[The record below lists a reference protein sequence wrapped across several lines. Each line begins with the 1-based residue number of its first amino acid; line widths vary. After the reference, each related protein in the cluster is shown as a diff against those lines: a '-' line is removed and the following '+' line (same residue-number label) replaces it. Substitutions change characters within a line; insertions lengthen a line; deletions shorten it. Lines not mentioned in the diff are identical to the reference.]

1 MNRYYHT
8 IRQPVRRPH
17 SDTYLLLTLL
27 SFALSVSLT
36 RLFLVLTGY
45 PQLGGGEL
53 HISHVLWGGLLLF
66 VAALLPL
73 LIANRWVYR
82 VTAILGGIGIGLFI
96 DEVGKF
102 MTASYDYFYAPA
114 APIIYAFFLICV
126 LVYMRI
132 SKPRPRHPRSELY
145 ATLELLEEVLDHDLD
160 EKEQREIKERLA
172 FVIEQGDNPDIT
184 NLAQG
189 LYDYFDT
196 NELALTPMHPGW
208 LQQVITRLR
217 EFEDRYLDH
226 GRLKNWL
233 VAGILLLGIGSI
245 ILPVFSIIFYLLN
258 LSSSQ
263 AMDIIW
269 YIAFQLL
276 LFAAGIIL
284 VLGALRIRNGAET
297 EGLRNTYITL
307 LVYLTII
314 NLFLFYYYQFAIIL
328 AALYQF
334 VLLLGVMHYQRRYNN
349 HGGNELPPRI
359 SGESHSEYS

>member
-45 PQLGGGEL
+45 PQLGGGVL

-126 LVYMRI
+126 LVYLRI

-172 FVIEQGDNPDIT
+172 FVIEQGDNPDLT

-196 NELALTPMHPGW
+196 NELALTPTHPGW
-208 LQQVITRLR
+208 LQRVITRLR

-233 VAGILLLGIGSI
+233 VVGILLLGIGSI
-245 ILPVFSIIFYLLN
+245 ILPVFSTIFYLLN
-258 LSSSQ
+258 LSTGQ
-263 AMDIIW
+263 AMDILW

-276 LFAAGIIL
+276 LFGAGIIL

-297 EGLRNTYITL
+297 EGLRNSLYHPVGVPDDHQ
-307 LVYLTII
+307 LVLI
-314 NLFLFYYYQFAIIL
+314 
-328 AALYQF
+328 
-334 VLLLGVMHYQRRYNN
+334 LLLPICHYPRCT
-349 HGGNELPPRI
+349 LPVRLAPGSYALPAQVQQSWGKRPAAAEI
-359 SGESHSEYS
+359 

>member
-1 MNRYYHT
+1 MNRYLHA
-8 IRQPVRRPH
+8 IRQPVRRPN

-36 RLFLVLTGY
+36 RLFLALTGY
-45 PQLGGGEL
+45 PQLGGGVL
-53 HISHVLWGGLLLF
+53 HISHVLWGGLCLF

-73 LIANRWVYR
+73 LVANRWVYR

-126 LVYMRI
+126 LVYLQI

-160 EKEQREIKERLA
+160 EKEQREIKDRLA
-172 FVIEQGDNPDIT
+172 FVIEQGDNPDLT

-189 LYDYFDT
+189 LFDYFNT
-196 NELALTPMHPGW
+196 NELVLTPTHPGW
-208 LQQVITRLR
+208 LQRAITRLR
-217 EFEDRYLDH
+217 VFEDRYLDH
-226 GRLKNWL
+226 DRLKNML
-233 VAGILLLGIGSI
+233 VVGILLLGFGSMI
-245 ILPVFSIIFYLLN
+245 VPVFSTIFFLLN
-258 LSSSQ
+258 LSSGQ
-263 AMDIIW
+263 AIDTLW
-269 YIAFQLL
+269 YIVFQLL
-276 LFAAGIIL
+276 LFGAGILL
-284 VLGALRIRNGAET
+284 VLGALRIRHGAEGQ
-297 EGLRNTYITL
+297 GLRSSYILL

-314 NLFLFYYYQFAIIL
+314 NLFLFYYYQFAIII

-334 VLLLGVMHYQRRYNN
+334 ILLLGVMHYQRRYANHAGNN
-349 HGGNELPPRI
+349 LQARLPEEIP
-359 SGESHSEYS
+359 GD